1 MLELRL
7 RPPDHAPVSRKA
19 IFFLRLFG
27 FVISWLVLLSLV
39 VFLYLQNGY
48 TEEIARE
55 LRREV
60 KEEEGRVRILEGLI
74 VSYGDRIEDEM
85 AKLKESEKRSAQL
98 QDELQQLRTASTELE
113 ALNEELSAKV
123 KTLSESQ

>member
-1 MLELRL
+1 M
-7 RPPDHAPVSRKA
+7 
-19 IFFLRLFG
+19 
-27 FVISWLVLLSLV
+27 
-39 VFLYLQNGY
+39 
-48 TEEIARE
+48 
-55 LRREV
+55 